1 MRNFC
6 FFCAFVLC
14 TASFGEERIRVSDNS
29 AEMAVKDA
37 VRSTAR
43 AFDSED
49 VGSYGMCFKESRR
62 PHIRRKA
69 ALMFAD
75 AKCSMEIL
83 DVHVIE
89 VKDDAA
95 SVAVKYKMGG
105 AGNPMEYLS
114 EISMI
119 KESDRWVIDKET
131 VKSSSVL
138 RTPDGSMMADRPAA
152 GEVMFAPV
160 GNRPAPPPGAWDEF
174 DPDESRISPNL
185 KHLSGDIGIREGFG
199 CANGRCA
206 NGRCE
211 VR

>member
-6 FFCAFVLC
+6 FLSVCLLC
-14 TASFGEERIRVSDNS
+14 TSSFAEERIRVADNS
-29 AEMAVKDA
+29 AEMGVKDA
-37 VRSTAR
+37 IRSTAR
-43 AFDSED
+43 AFDAED
-49 VGSYGMCFKESRR
+49 VASYGMCFKESRR
-62 PHIRRKA
+62 SYIRRKA

-89 VKDDAA
+89 VKDDSA
-95 SVAVKYKMGG
+95 SVAVKYKM
-105 AGNPMEYLS
+105 AGVGSPMEYLS
-114 EISMI
+114 EISMA
-119 KESDRWVIDKET
+119 KENDRWVIDKET
-131 VKSSSVL
+131 VRSSSMA
-138 RTPDGSMMADRPAA
+138 RPPDGSMIAGRPVG
-152 GEVMFAPV
+152 GEVVFAPV